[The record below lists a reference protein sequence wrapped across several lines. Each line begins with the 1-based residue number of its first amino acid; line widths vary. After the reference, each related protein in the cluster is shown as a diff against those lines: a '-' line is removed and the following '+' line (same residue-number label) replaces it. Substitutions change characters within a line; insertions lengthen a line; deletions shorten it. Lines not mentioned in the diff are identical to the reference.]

1 MYRLP
6 RAPLTLTATHPC
18 NIRPDS
24 HSHSNHGY
32 PLLYHFFTAT
42 LILNATHSFI
52 VCPDPTHTQLE
63 ATHTRII
70 QCTTRAKATHP
81 CIIFKIHT
89 HTQTMYT
96 HICIICPE
104 PHRYSILRLQIH
116 LSLVQCLI
124 HTQTKATYQYIIY
137 SDRN

>member
-18 NIRPDS
+18 NIRPDP

-70 QCTTRAKATHP
+70 QC
-81 CIIFKIHT
+81 T